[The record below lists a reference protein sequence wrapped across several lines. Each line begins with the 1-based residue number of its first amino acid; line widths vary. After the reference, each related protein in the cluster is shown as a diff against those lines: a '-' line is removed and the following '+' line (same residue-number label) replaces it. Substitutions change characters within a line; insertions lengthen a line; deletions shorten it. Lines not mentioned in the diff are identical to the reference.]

1 MEPDDEAPLTLSKWP
16 FYLGD
21 ALLVVTA
28 LAIAI
33 LGNGQLTNMQVV
45 FCVIAVAFGAVIF
58 GLPYVVEYSMRV
70 REERDERLSELRLLK
85 GYLQKAEA
93 ALLQS
98 DERLNELESGS
109 GSVDQRCELLA
120 SAVDQKLNHASQVL
134 ATLSQ
139 QVAAIEVCNTD
150 QVAAFAALKVQLDVF
165 NATPKESASAEAVT
179 AFPAA
184 LATLEARL
192 TAAVAPLGSIESRV
206 LALEGSAQAAVEA
219 ASSATAAITATAAAE
234 AETSASARAPRSRRS
249 KADAGLLQ
257 RAIPE
262 KQNSASSAV
271 SRIIDSKSK
280 LAKPEPEVT
289 ESTVMPEEPVS
300 EQALPKASV
309 TEVIEAQELVVELD
323 PNEVSEAAA
332 RLPEESEVQ
341 IEADLI
347 EDDDLIEEDELQES
361 AESESE
367 AITEA
372 ERVEAADDLIVEV
385 VNGAAAEPEFEEL
398 APELEATEVAMR
410 ASAGLAT
417 EADTPVDLFGEGQ
430 PVAIR
435 RARTKANDAVFTAS
449 ILIGI
454 GNKPFLRGS
463 AGGLDWQ
470 TGIPMEFEEIGK
482 WRWVAPADLD
492 GPVEVQIYR
501 NDEDPDRKG
510 RHTVEP
516 GQKLEVT
523 PVF

>member
-1 MEPDDEAPLTLSKWP
+1 MQSDDEAPLTLSKWP

-33 LGNGQLTNMQVV
+33 LGNWQLTDIQVIS
-45 FCVIAVAFGAVIF
+45 CVVAVALGAVVF

-70 REERDERLSELRLLK
+70 REERDDQSSELRLLQ
-85 GYLQKAEA
+85 GHLRKAEP
-93 ALLQS
+93 ALLECH
-98 DERLNELESGS
+98 ERLNELESGS

-120 SAVDQKLNHASQVL
+120 SAVDQKLNHTSQVL
-134 ATLSQ
+134 VTLSQ

-150 QVAAFAALKVQLDVF
+150 QVGAFAALKVQLDAF
-165 NATPKESASAEAVT
+165 GTTPQNDASAEAVT
-179 AFPAA
+179 ALQAA

-192 TAAVAPLGSIESRV
+192 TAAVEPLGSIESRV
-206 LALEGSAQAAVEA
+206 VVLEASAQVAVEA
-219 ASSATAAITATAAAE
+219 ASAATATAAT
-234 AETSASARAPRSRRS
+234 ETSALARAPRSRRS

-257 RAIPE
+257 RAIQE

-280 LAKPEPEVT
+280 LAKPESDVT
-289 ESTVMPEEPVS
+289 ESTEMLEEPVS
-300 EQALPKASV
+300 EPDVPNESV
-309 TEVIEAQELVVELD
+309 SEDTEAQELVVELD
-323 PNEVSEAAA
+323 PNEVSEAVA

-341 IEADLI
+341 IRADLI
-347 EDDDLIEEDELQES
+347 EDHELQES
-361 AESESE
+361 AESEAE
-367 AITEA
+367 VITEA
-372 ERVEAADDLIVEV
+372 ERDQAADDLIVEV
-385 VNGAAAEPEFEEL
+385 VDGAAAEADFKEPT
-398 APELEATEVAMR
+398 PELEVTEAAMR
-410 ASAGLAT
+410 ASPKVEA
-417 EADTPVDLFGEGQ
+417 EADTPVDLFGEAQ
-430 PVAIR
+430 PAVIR
-435 RARTKANDAVFTAS
+435 RARTKANDGVFTAS

-463 AGGLDWQ
+463 AGGLSWQ
-470 TGIPMEFEEIGK
+470 TGIPMDFEEIGK

-510 RHTVEP
+510 RHTLEP

>member
-1 MEPDDEAPLTLSKWP
+1 MQSDDEAPLTLSKWP

-33 LGNGQLTNMQVV
+33 LGNWQLTDIQVIS
-45 FCVIAVAFGAVIF
+45 CVVAVALGAVVF

-70 REERDERLSELRLLK
+70 REERDDQSSELRLLQ
-85 GYLQKAEA
+85 GHLRKAEP
-93 ALLQS
+93 ALLECH
-98 DERLNELESGS
+98 ERLNELESGS

-120 SAVDQKLNHASQVL
+120 SAVDQKLNHTSQVL
-134 ATLSQ
+134 VTLSQ

-150 QVAAFAALKVQLDVF
+150 QVGAFAALKVQLDAF
-165 NATPKESASAEAVT
+165 GATPQNDASAEAVT
-179 AFPAA
+179 ALQAA

-192 TAAVAPLGSIESRV
+192 TAAVEPLGSIESRV
-206 LALEGSAQAAVEA
+206 VVLEASAQVAVEA
-219 ASSATAAITATAAAE
+219 ASAATATAAAT
-234 AETSASARAPRSRRS
+234 ETSALARAPRSRRS

-257 RAIPE
+257 RAIQE

-280 LAKPEPEVT
+280 LAKPESEVT
-289 ESTVMPEEPVS
+289 ESTEMLEEPVS
-300 EQALPKASV
+300 EPAVPNESASED
-309 TEVIEAQELVVELD
+309 TETQELVVELD
-323 PNEVSEAAA
+323 PTEVSEAAE

-341 IEADLI
+341 IRADLI
-347 EDDDLIEEDELQES
+347 EDDELQES
-361 AESESE
+361 AESEV
-367 AITEA
+367 ITEA
-372 ERVEAADDLIVEV
+372 ERDQAADDLIVEV
-385 VNGAAAEPEFEEL
+385 IDGAAAEADFEEPT
-398 APELEATEVAMR
+398 PELEVTEAVMR
-410 ASAGLAT
+410 ASPKLEA
-417 EADTPVDLFGEGQ
+417 EADTPVDLFGEAQ
-430 PVAIR
+430 PAVIR
-435 RARTKANDAVFTAS
+435 RARTKANDGVFTAS

-463 AGGLDWQ
+463 AGGLSWQ
-470 TGIPMEFEEIGK
+470 TGIPMDFEEIGK

-510 RHTVEP
+510 RHTLEP